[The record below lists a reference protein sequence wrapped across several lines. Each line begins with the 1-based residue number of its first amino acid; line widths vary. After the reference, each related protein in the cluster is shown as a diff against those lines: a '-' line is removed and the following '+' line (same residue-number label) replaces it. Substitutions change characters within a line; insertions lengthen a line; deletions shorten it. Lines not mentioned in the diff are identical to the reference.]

1 MKRVIR
7 ILPIIIL
14 LSCLV
19 ISCEDEENKD
29 DNRTFQVTVINE
41 TCTSWN
47 FTENGNVIASV
58 NGRDTFDDANKS
70 TSFTAEK
77 GEHTYIVS
85 PEPETCFFSGFMLGY
100 QYGSGDLTIN
110 IDSDLRFEINTL
122 GQIWYFKE

>member
-14 LSCLV
+14 LSCLI
-19 ISCEDEENKD
+19 ISCEDEENKE
-29 DNRTFQVTVINE
+29 DNRTFQVKVNNE

-47 FTENGNVIASV
+47 ITENGKMIATV
-58 NGRDTFDDANKS
+58 NGRETFDDANKS

-77 GEHTYIVS
+77 GEHTYIFS
-85 PEPETCFFSGFMLGY
+85 PEPELCYFSGFILGY
-100 QYGSGDLTIN
+100 QFESGDATLN
-110 IDSDLRFEINTL
+110 IDSDLRIEINTL